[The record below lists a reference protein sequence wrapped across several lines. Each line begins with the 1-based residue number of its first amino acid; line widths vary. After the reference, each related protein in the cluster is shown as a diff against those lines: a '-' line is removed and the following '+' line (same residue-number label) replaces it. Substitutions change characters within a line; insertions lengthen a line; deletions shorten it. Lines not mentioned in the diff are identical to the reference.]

1 MEIFQQLLPVRLE
14 ELPPGSRIA
23 ILPVLQEF
31 LRGLIGAAG
40 IEAGHPDLRRGS
52 GQDLISDAPFNVFV
66 FIIEKRFIFYKYL
79 YICANYA

>member
-14 ELPPGSRIA
+14 KLPPGSRIA

-40 IEAGHPDLRRGS
+40 IEQDHPDLLQGRC
-52 GQDLISDAPFNVFV
+52 V
-66 FIIEKRFIFYKYL
+66 
-79 YICANYA
+79 